1 MPTSLSINGICEKCK
16 GYKFAP
22 YNSNMSATVKLCH
35 CPKEEPD
42 FTELQ
47 KKILDGLQDMRKKL
61 R

>member
-1 MPTSLSINGICEKCK
+1 MVSSLSINEICKKCK

-22 YNSNMSATVKLCH
+22 YNSNMSATVRLCH
-35 CPKEEPD
+35 CPKEKPD

-47 KKILDGLQDMRKKL
+47 KKILDDMQDVRKKL